1 MAKVLFYTANKQVLI
16 RNMQKLWRQ
25 PSKRFNYQNTMIAMI
40 NGNPASAISCLPY
53 SELQQQTFTTV
64 WQIAKIQK
72 VAVENTTAQRLYTQQ
87 GYEVIGQSGVN
98 HAKVY
103 KMRKMIK

>member
-1 MAKVLFYTANKQVLI
+1 M
-16 RNMQKLWRQ
+16 
-25 PSKRFNYQNTMIAMI
+25 
-40 NGNPASAISCLPY
+40 PY

-72 VAVENTTAQRLYTQQ
+72 LAVENTTAQRLYTQQ
-87 GYEVIGQSGVN
+87 GYEVIGQSRVN

>member
-53 SELQQQTFTTV
+53 SELHQQTFTTV

-72 VAVENTTAQRLYTQQ
+72 LAVENTTAQRLYTQQ
-87 GYEVIGQSGVN
+87 GYEVIG
-98 HAKVY
+98 
-103 KMRKMIK
+103 